1 MNEIGRTIAVLG
13 SGFNNIYPKEN
24 KKLFF
29 EILENNGCIITEY
42 NFNEPISTKNFPI
55 RNRIISGISVGT
67 LVVEAMKK
75 SGSNITAKYSIEQD
89 KKLFCIPNSV
99 DIKQAE
105 GTNELIRKG
114 AILTR
119 DYQDIL
125 DEYLPINNSNNFRK
139 NKKVEKIII
148 PNEYIEIYEK
158 INYIPI
164 NINELYRKLNI
175 KNISYLNQIL
185 YMMEIDEYIEKL
197 PGNNYIRKN

>member
-1 MNEIGRTIAVLG
+1 MKEIGRTIAVLG

-42 NFNEPISTKNFPI
+42 NLNEPISPKNFPI

-125 DEYLPINNSNNFRK
+125 GEYLPINNYNNFRK
-139 NKKVEKIII
+139 NKKVAKIIM
-148 PNEYIEIYEK
+148 PNEYIEIYER

>member
-1 MNEIGRTIAVLG
+1 MKEIGRTIAVLG

-42 NFNEPISTKNFPI
+42 NLNEQISPKNFPI

-125 DEYLPINNSNNFRK
+125 GEYLPINNYNNFRK
-139 NKKVEKIII
+139 NKKVAKIIM
-148 PNEYIEIYEK
+148 PNEYIEIYER